1 MELRE
6 QVDVLPR
13 LAAKIFV
20 YGISPIACT
29 ATEIS
34 EKGATLIVVG
44 QLGIPDTF
52 ELSIAGA
59 EKRHRCVVANKGSAQ
74 DSESFLS
81 DTRAITPS
89 NITSQCVKLLFNF
102 RVGSSSTFR
111 TSVSNFR
118 SAPDS
123 RRIAVSQQTTSGP
136 LPDIWSASW
145 RTVK

>member
-34 EKGATLIVVG
+34 EKGATLIVVS

-52 ELSIAGA
+52 ELAIAGV
-59 EKRHRCVVANKGSAQ
+59 EKRHRCVVAKKAPHKI
-74 DSESFLS
+74 
-81 DTRAITPS
+81 R
-89 NITSQCVKLLFNF
+89 VLF
-102 RVGSSSTFR
+102 
-111 TSVSNFR
+111 
-118 SAPDS
+118 
-123 RRIAVSQQTTSGP
+123 
-136 LPDIWSASW
+136 
-145 RTVK
+145 K